1 MGLTNMKVESH
12 KYLSALVLSTL
23 IVLNTSF
30 GQTKVFPPH
39 WWVGMEN
46 DTIELLVYNEDGLKQ
61 APAVKGNIQ
70 VLSSELAVN
79 PNYAYVKLRLGN
91 AKPQTLKI
99 GSGRQAVKFELKSRL
114 GFLPAP
120 LNPADAMY
128 LITPDRFANGDIKND
143 HPKGF
148 KEGKYGKDKPYGR
161 HGGDIKGIINH
172 LDYIK
177 DLGFNTLW
185 VSPLVTNDQ
194 PEESY
199 HGYAFTDH
207 YSIDP
212 RFGSNSDYAELVR
225 QMHSRDMKMVMD
237 VVYNHVGDQHL
248 LFTDLPDSSFF
259 NWHKGYEGGFRQTS
273 YRAATLFD
281 PHASESD
288 KEQFKNGWFVK
299 HMPDLN
305 QRNPHVATFL
315 IQNSIWW
322 IEEFG
327 VDAFRIDTYTYP
339 DQEFMGKLAKSLK
352 REYPGFFLFG
362 ETWVHGPEIQS
373 YFPQGNKFNPEQT
386 QLDAVTDFTLYYAL
400 QEALNQNPGWNEGI
414 TKVYYRL
421 AADYLYDRPDLM
433 VTFLDNHDLARA
445 LGHNGGDVEKL
456 KTALGMLFT
465 LRGIPCV
472 YYGTEVLMKATDGHG
487 LIREDFAGGWPSD
500 TINKFT
506 EQGRSVAEN
515 DMFNYIQK
523 LLAYRNTSKALTEG
537 KMTQFVP
544 QDGVYVY
551 FRHSETETVMVVVN
565 ANQENEKTMEL
576 NRFEELW
583 PKGSS
588 GKNILSGQPFSGSEI
603 KLAPKSIQII
613 ELN

>member
-1 MGLTNMKVESH
+1 MKGKIYNHLLTHM
-12 KYLSALVLSTL
+12 LFALL
-23 IVLNTSF
+23 IINSCIA
-30 GQTKVFPPH
+30 QTKIFPPH

-46 DTIELLVYNEDGLKQ
+46 DTLELLVYNKNGLKE
-61 APAVKGNIQ
+61 APKVKGNVQ
-70 VLSSELAVN
+70 VLSSELATN
-79 PNYAYVKLRLGN
+79 PNYAYVMLRLDKAN
-91 AKPQTLKI
+91 PQTLKI
-99 GSGRQAVKFELKSRL
+99 GEGRQSVKFEIKSRS
-114 GFLPAP
+114 GVQPAEIG
-120 LNPADAMY
+120 PADAMY
-128 LITPDRFANGDIKND
+128 LITPDRFANDDPDND

-148 KEGKYGKDKPYGR
+148 KEQKYGRDKPYGR
-161 HGGDIKGIINH
+161 HGGDIKGITEH

-177 DLGFNTLW
+177 NLGFNTLW
-185 VSPLVTNDQ
+185 ISPLVTNDQ

-212 RFGSNSDYAELVR
+212 RFGSNTEYADLVK

-248 LFTDLPDSSFF
+248 LFTDLPDSGFF
-259 NWHKGYEGGFRQTS
+259 NWHRGYKDGFRQTS

-288 KEQFKNGWFVK
+288 KEQFRDGWFVK

-305 QRNPHVATFL
+305 QKNAHVAKFL

-339 DQEFMGKLAKSLK
+339 DQNFMGRLAKSIK
-352 REYPGFFLFG
+352 REYPNFFLFG
-362 ETWVHGPEIQS
+362 ETWVHHPEIQS
-373 YFPQGNKFNPEQT
+373 YFTKGNKLNPVQT

-400 QEALNQNPGWNEGI
+400 QEALNQKAGWNEGI

-421 AADYLYDRPDLM
+421 AADYLYERPDLM

-445 LGHNGGDVEKL
+445 LGHYGGDIQKL

-487 LIREDFAGGWPSD
+487 HIREDFAGGWPNDS
-500 TINKFT
+500 INKFT
-506 EQGRSVAEN
+506 EQGRSKAEN
-515 DMFNYIQK
+515 EMHDYIKK
-523 LLAYRNTSKALTEG
+523 LLDYRKNSKAITEG
-537 KMTQFVP
+537 KITQFVP
-544 QDGVYVY
+544 HDGVYVY
-551 FRHSETETVMVVVN
+551 FRHSETQTVMVVVN
-565 ANQENEKTMEL
+565 ANQDDDKTVDL
-576 NRFEELW
+576 KRFEELW
-583 PKGSS
+583 PVGSS
-588 GKNILSGQPFSGSEI
+588 GKNILSGQLFSGSEI
-603 KLAPKSIQII
+603 MLEPKSIKII

>member
-1 MGLTNMKVESH
+1 MQYMKGDNY
-12 KYLSALVLSTL
+12 KYLVIIGFSLLFNISL
-23 IVLNTSF
+23 GF
-30 GQTKVFPPH
+30 GQTRVFPPH

-46 DTIELLVYNEDGLKQ
+46 DTLELLVYNKDGLKK
-61 APAVKGNIQ
+61 APVISGEVK
-70 VLSSELAVN
+70 VLKSELAAN
-79 PNYAYVKLRLGN
+79 PNYAYVSFLLRD
-91 AKPQTLKI
+91 AEPQTLKI
-99 GSGRQAVKFELKSRL
+99 GSGRQSVDFQLKARKGYRPSAI
-114 GFLPAP
+114 G
-120 LNPADAMY
+120 PADAMY
-128 LITPDRFANGDIKND
+128 LITPDRFANGNSDND
-143 HPKGF
+143 HPKGL
-148 KEGKYGKDKPYGR
+148 KEKMYSRTEPYGR
-161 HGGDIKGIINH
+161 HGGDIKGIISH

-185 VSPLVTNDQ
+185 ISPLVTNDQ
-194 PEESY
+194 SEESY

-212 RFGSNSDYAELVR
+212 RFGSNAEYADLVK

-237 VVYNHVGDQHL
+237 VVYNHVGDQHF

-259 NWHKGYEGGFRQTS
+259 NWHKGYEGGFHQTS

-281 PHASESD
+281 PYASESD
-288 KEQFKNGWFVK
+288 KEQFKDGWFVK

-305 QRNPHVATFL
+305 QRNPHVANFL

-339 DQEFMGKLAKSLK
+339 DQEFMGKLANSIKM
-352 REYPGFFLFG
+352 EYPNFFLFG
-362 ETWVHGPEIQS
+362 ETWVHHPEIQS
-373 YFPQGNKFNPEQT
+373 YFPQGNKFNPVNTE
-386 QLDAVTDFTLYYAL
+386 LDAVTDFTLYYAL

-421 AADYLYDRPDLM
+421 AADYLYERPDLS

-445 LGHNGGDVEKL
+445 LGHYGGDIQKL
-456 KTALGMLFT
+456 KTALGMLLT

-500 TINKFT
+500 TVNKFT
-506 EQGRSVAEN
+506 KEGRSATEN
-515 DMFNYIQK
+515 EMHDYIQK
-523 LLAYRNTSKALTEG
+523 LLNYRRNSKALTTG
-537 KMTQFVP
+537 KLTQFVP
-544 QDGVYVY
+544 QDGIYVY
-551 FRHSETETVMVVVN
+551 FRHTESETVMILVN
-565 ANQENEKTMEL
+565 ANQQDEKTLEL
-576 NRFEELW
+576 KRFEELW
-583 PKGSS
+583 PS
-588 GKNILSGQPFSGSEI
+588 GTSGTEVISGQPISGDEVV
-603 KLAPKSIQII
+603 LQPKSIKIV